1 MQISAI
7 CKKIF
12 WQLEICKA
20 QVKPHFNQGGID
32 YIDSAEQIFYI
43 LFVMSFLFIF
53 FLGIIEILN
62 TWYLN
67 LSFHNVFLTLASG
80 GY

>member
-20 QVKPHFNQGGID
+20 QVKPHFNQGGIN
-32 YIDSAEQIFYI
+32 YINSAEQIFYI
-43 LFVMSFLFIF
+43 LFVMSFLLIF
-53 FLGIIEILN
+53 FKELLKFSVLDI
-62 TWYLN
+62 
-67 LSFHNVFLTLASG
+67 
-80 GY
+80 